1 MKRSKSL
8 LVFAVL
14 LLALG
19 FSGLASAAPI
29 TTFVATI
36 SATGPTQLGR
46 LSRNGLPQDW
56 SGGGSYPGF
65 INLGTAYHYSVYT
78 LPGALF
84 DFGAGGYAGYV
95 QVSIDSISPNSFGAA
110 YRNSYDPTNTIA
122 TWLGDPGVSGNYF
135 GVDPLAFQVFLTEG
149 DNLLLV
155 FNNTAS
161 GNVGVGDQLGITVEG
176 FLDTDY
182 TDPSQVP
189 EPASLVLLGTGVLAL
204 GGRLRKRLRKGEPV
218 A

>member
-46 LSRNGLPQDW
+46 LSRNGIPQDW
-56 SGGGSYPGF
+56 SGGEAYPGW
-65 INLGTAYHYSVYT
+65 INLASTYNYSVYT
-78 LPGALF
+78 VPGSWF
-84 DFGAGGYAGYV
+84 DFGPSGYAGYV
-95 QVSIDSISPNSFGAA
+95 QVSIDSISASSFGAA
-110 YRNSYDPTNTIA
+110 YRNSYNPANAVA

-135 GVDPLAFQVFLTEG
+135 GVDPLAFQVYLPQG
-149 DNLLLV
+149 NDLLLV
-155 FNNTAS
+155 FNTTGSA
-161 GNVGVGDQLGITVEG
+161 GVGNQLGIMVEA
-176 FLDTDY
+176 FLDTEY
-182 TDPSQVP
+182 TDPAPVP
-189 EPASLVLLGTGVLAL
+189 EPASLVLLGTGLA
-204 GGRLRKRLRKGEPV
+204 GMVRTARRRTRK
-218 A
+218 